1 MNTGFSQTRFCF
13 HSAKLPLGEIGRRY
27 LVRVSV
33 IGLGKIGL
41 PLACQIASSGL
52 DVLGFDISGSA
63 VDSINSGTPPFPNE
77 PGLEDRLRH
86 AIRSGLL
93 KATTNPQEALAGRD
107 VVVVC
112 VPLMLD
118 PTSLAPD
125 FSSLDL
131 ACQLVG
137 ENAGPNAL
145 IIIETTVPVGT
156 TRNRVASKVRSA
168 SKTNANFEF
177 AFSPERISSGSAL
190 ADLRKYPKIV
200 GGESRSATDRAAD
213 FYKTFLDFNH
223 RPDLNRPNGVWTVE
237 SCESAEMVK
246 LMETT
251 YRDVNIALANEFV
264 QDCLRLGLDFGEL
277 REAANS
283 QPYSH
288 IHSAGISVGGHC
300 IPVYPRLYLESGSSS
315 GLIPLAR
322 TVNDGMPGIA
332 ASLIEKDFGSL
343 KGRRVLIAGVSYRSL
358 VRETAYSGAF
368 ALKDELEKRGAEV
381 EAIDPLYSEAELAKL
396 GFPALTETAEIELI
410 VVHTHHPD
418 YESWTSSDF
427 PMCSMIFQGRPGPLR
442 SQLRPH
448 FTVKDLF

>member
-1 MNTGFSQTRFCF
+1 M
-13 HSAKLPLGEIGRRY
+13 K
-27 LVRVSV
+27 VSV

-52 DVLGFDISGSA
+52 DVLGFDISSKT
-63 VDSINSGTPPFPNE
+63 VDSVNSGTPPFPNE
-77 PGLEDRLRH
+77 PGLEEKLQH
-86 AIRSGLL
+86 GIRSGLL
-93 KATTNPQEALAGRD
+93 RASTSPKEAFAERD
-107 VVVVC
+107 VIVVC

-118 PTSLAPD
+118 PISMTPD
-125 FSSLDL
+125 YSSLDL
-131 ACQLVG
+131 ACQLIG
-137 ENAGPNAL
+137 ENASPNAL
-145 IIIETTVPVGT
+145 IIVETTVPVGT

-168 SKTNANFEF
+168 SASNANFDF

-190 ADLRKYPKIV
+190 SDLRKYPKIV
-200 GGESRSATDRAAD
+200 GGESKIATERAAK
-213 FYKTFLDFNH
+213 FYSSFLDFND

-251 YRDVNIALANEFV
+251 YRDVNIALANEFGK
-264 QDCLRLGLDFGEL
+264 DCLRLGLDFDEL

-300 IPVYPRLYLESGSSS
+300 IPVYPRLYLENGSSS

-322 TVNDGMPGIA
+322 TVNDGMPKFA
-332 ASLIEKDFGSL
+332 TSLIEEVFGSL
-343 KGRRVLIAGVSYRSL
+343 AGRRVLIAGVSYRSL

-368 ALKDELEKRGAEV
+368 ALKDEFEKKGAEV
-381 EAIDPLYSEAELAKL
+381 EAVDPLYSEGEIAEL
-396 GFPALTETAEIELI
+396 GFSALNETDKIELI

-418 YESWTSSDF
+418 FESWTSADF
-427 PMCSMIFQGRPGPLR
+427 PSCSVVFQGRPGPLR
-442 SQLRPH
+442 STLKSH
-448 FTVKDLF
+448 FTVMDLF